1 MYGLVLGGGGA
12 KGAYQIGVWKA
23 LNELKIDVGIVC
35 GTSVGALNGAFF
47 AQKQYKRSYEM
58 WANIKMEDVFE
69 GDEEVFQGINEIFK
83 EKSFHVGFKFVEKL
97 YKNIIGAKG
106 LDITPLR
113 KMVDEYLD
121 EDKLRKSEIDFGFV
135 TISISDK
142 KVLRLY
148 KDDVPNG
155 QLKEYL
161 LGSAMVPGFSQ
172 DEHSDKKFIDGG
184 VYDNF
189 PIKMVYDKGYKKIIG
204 VSLFQTKFKGYKD
217 ADVIYIAPSMNLGNF
232 LFFDKDKA
240 VDNIEMGY
248 LDALKAFDK
257 VYGFNYYFE
266 NVPSKEKAFKIISSI
281 PYEDKV
287 KITKL
292 VMKIEL
298 ENERMFYEKVI
309 PKIAKELDVLPN
321 QPYSDIIVKC
331 MEKILESKKE
341 KSVQLLDFK
350 KEVRGIKN
358 DSFKGKLE
366 VYNLILKSY
375 K

>member
-161 LGSAMVPGFSQ
+161 LGSAMVPGFAQ